1 MMTLMIR
8 LDINLKTSLLHLGLF
23 YYSQPEIGW
32 DSLFLWPPEQKVDTM
47 YEPDLYIYS
56 HLDPR
61 ETIGMRGEDRYRHR
75 KLVATATSGD
85 VLVAAGD
92 GT

>member
-23 YYSQPEIGW
+23 YYSQPEIDW
-32 DSLFLWPPEQKVDTM
+32 DSLFLWPPEQKVDTT
-47 YEPDLYIYS
+47 YEPDLYDYS

-61 ETIGMRGEDRYRHR
+61 ETIGTRGEDRYGHR

-85 VLVAAGD
+85 VLVVAGD

>member
-1 MMTLMIR
+1 MMQMMTP
-8 LDINLKTSLLHLGLF
+8 LDAN
-23 YYSQPEIGW
+23 
-32 DSLFLWPPEQKVDTM
+32 SLFLTLEDTADTLLVL
-47 YEPDLYIYS
+47 DLHVS
-56 HLDPR
+56 SRLDLM
-61 ETIGMRGEDRYRHR
+61 ETIGTRGEDRYRHR

>member
-1 MMTLMIR
+1 LC
-8 LDINLKTSLLHLGLF
+8 
-23 YYSQPEIGW
+23 
-32 DSLFLWPPEQKVDTM
+32 PPEQKVDTI
-47 YEPDLYIYS
+47 YELDLYVYS

-61 ETIGMRGEDRYRHR
+61 ETIGTRGEDRYGHR

-85 VLVAAGD
+85 VLVVAGD

>member
-1 MMTLMIR
+1 M
-8 LDINLKTSLLHLGLF
+8 
-23 YYSQPEIGW
+23 
-32 DSLFLWPPEQKVDTM
+32 WPPEQKVDTI
-47 YEPDLYIYS
+47 YEPDLYVYS
-56 HLDPR
+56 NPDPR
-61 ETIGMRGEDRYRHR
+61 ETIGMRGEDRYGHR

>member
-1 MMTLMIR
+1 MC
-8 LDINLKTSLLHLGLF
+8 
-23 YYSQPEIGW
+23 
-32 DSLFLWPPEQKVDTM
+32 PPEQKVDTI
-47 YEPDLYIYS
+47 YEPDLYVYS

-61 ETIGMRGEDRYRHR
+61 ETIGTRGEDKYGLR
-75 KLVATATSGD
+75 KLVATATSED

>member
-1 MMTLMIR
+1 MDTIYE
-8 LDINLKTSLLHLGLF
+8 LDV
-23 YYSQPEIGW
+23 Y
-32 DSLFLWPPEQKVDTM
+32 V
-47 YEPDLYIYS
+47 YS

-61 ETIGMRGEDRYRHR
+61 ETIGTRGEDRYGHR

>member
-1 MMTLMIR
+1 M
-8 LDINLKTSLLHLGLF
+8 
-23 YYSQPEIGW
+23 
-32 DSLFLWPPEQKVDTM
+32 WPPEQKVDTI
-47 YEPDLYIYS
+47 YEADLYVYS

-75 KLVATATSGD
+75 KLVATATGGD